1 MWQQHRG
8 VGGFGMMGGG
18 IGPVTRR
25 LLFITVGI
33 FIVDFLLWPRPGLH
47 YTPVERVFGL
57 SREGMASGMLWQ
69 VVTYSFLH
77 GGFWHL
83 FGNMLG
89 LYFFG
94 TEIEQRLGSRRFLL
108 LYLGCGVLGGL
119 GWLLL
124 SAGGGAVCIGA
135 SASVF
140 GVLGTF
146 AALYPHRQITLLV
159 FFVLPVTLTARTLVL
174 IAGGLSL
181 LLLRTDAGGIAHAAH
196 LAGGAAGYIYGLRLG
211 GGGGYRGGAFG
222 RGGMSRDLPRLL
234 ADWRARLRR
243 GKLRVMR
250 DAPDDAPV
258 DWQEVDRILLKVRAL
273 GMGALTKRE
282 RDELD
287 RASRQVR

>member
-8 VGGFGMMGGG
+8 FGGFGMMGGG

-33 FIVDFLLWPRPGLH
+33 FIVDFLLWPSHGMH
-47 YTPVERVFGL
+47 HTPFERMFGL
-57 SREGMASGMLWQ
+57 SRQGIASGMLWQ
-69 VVTYSFLH
+69 VATYSFLH

-108 LYLGCGVLGGL
+108 LYLGCGALGGL

-124 SAGGGAVCIGA
+124 SAGAGAVCIGA

-146 AALYPHRQITLLV
+146 AALYPRRQITLLV
-159 FFVLPVTLTARTLVL
+159 FFVLPVTLTARTLIL
-174 IAGGLSL
+174 IAGGVSL

-196 LAGGAAGYIYGLRLG
+196 LAGGAAGYLYGLRLG
-211 GGGGYRGGAFG
+211 GGGFG
-222 RGGMSRDLPRLL
+222 SYGRRGMSGMSWNLQRLF

-243 GKLRVMR
+243 GQFRVMR

-258 DWQEVDRILLKVRAL
+258 DWQEVDQILLKVRAL

-282 RDELD
+282 RDVLD

>member
-1 MWQQHRG
+1 MWQQHRKF
-8 VGGFGMMGGG
+8 GGFGMAVGG
-18 IGPVTRR
+18 IGLVTRR

-33 FIVDFLLWPRPGLH
+33 FIVQFLLWPRTGVV
-47 YTPVERVFGL
+47 YTPVGRLFGL
-57 SREGMASGMLWQ
+57 SREGIASGMLWQ

-94 TEIEQRLGSRRFLL
+94 SEIEQRLGSRRFLL
-108 LYLGCGVLGGL
+108 LYLACGALGGL

-124 SAGGGAVCIGA
+124 SGGADSGAVCIGA

-146 AALYPHRQITLLV
+146 AALYPRRQITLLV
-159 FFVLPVTLTARTLVL
+159 FFVLPVTLSTRMLVL
-174 IAGGLSL
+174 IAGGVSL
-181 LLLRTDAGGIAHAAH
+181 YFLRSDAGGIAHAAH
-196 LAGGAAGYIYGLRLG
+196 LAGGAAGYVYGLRLA
-211 GGGGYRGGAFG
+211 RGSYG
-222 RGGMSRDLPRLL
+222 RGGGISSDLARLFG
-234 ADWRARLRR
+234 DWRARLRR
-243 GKLRVMR
+243 GQFRVMR
-250 DAPDDAPV
+250 DVADDAPV

-273 GMGALTKRE
+273 GMGGLTRRE
-282 RDELD
+282 RDVLD

>member
-1 MWQQHRG
+1 MWQQHRRF
-8 VGGFGMMGGG
+8 GGGGMTPGG
-18 IGPVTRR
+18 IGPLTRR

-33 FIVDFLLWPRPGLH
+33 FVVQFLLWPRTGVAD
-47 YTPVERVFGL
+47 TSVGRVFGL
-57 SREGMASGMLWQ
+57 SWHGVRTGMLWQ
-69 VVTYSFLH
+69 LVTYSFLH
-77 GGFWHL
+77 GDFWHL

-108 LYLGCGVLGGL
+108 LYLGCGVLGGA

-124 SAGGGAVCIGA
+124 SAGAGAICIGA

-146 AALYPHRQITLLV
+146 AAFYPNRQITLLL
-159 FFVLPVTLTARTLVL
+159 FFVLPVTLTARTLIL
-174 IAGGLSL
+174 IAGGVSL
-181 LLLRTDAGGIAHAAH
+181 LLLRSDAGGIAHAAH
-196 LAGGAAGYIYGLRLG
+196 LAGGAAGYIYGLRMANDGAYG
-211 GGGGYRGGAFG
+211 GRWSLDRAVWQL
-222 RGGMSRDLPRLL
+222 SRLF
-234 ADWRARLRR
+234 ADWRAHLRR
-243 GKLRVMR
+243 GRFRVMQ
-250 DAPDDAPV
+250 DEADDAPV

-282 RDELD
+282 RDVLD

>member
-8 VGGFGMMGGG
+8 FGGFGMTPGG

-33 FIVDFLLWPRPGLH
+33 FIVGFLLWPRPGMTH
-47 YTPVERVFGL
+47 TPLERVFGL
-57 SREGMASGMLWQ
+57 SRQGMASGMFWQ

-83 FGNMLG
+83 LGNMLG

-94 TEIEQRLGSRRFLL
+94 TEIEQRLGSQRFLL
-108 LYLGCGVLGGL
+108 LYLGCGALGGL

-124 SAGGGAVCIGA
+124 SAGAGAVCIGA

-146 AALYPHRQITLLV
+146 AALYPRRQITLLV
-159 FFVLPVTLTARTLVL
+159 FFVLPVTLSARTLIL
-174 IAGGLSL
+174 IAGVVSL

-196 LAGGAAGYIYGLRLG
+196 LAGGAAGYLYGLRMVR
-211 GGGGYRGGAFG
+211 GGGYGG
-222 RGGMSRDLPRLL
+222 RGMPGMSWDLAGLF

-243 GKLRVMR
+243 GRFRVMR
-250 DAPDDAPV
+250 DEADDAPV

-282 RDELD
+282 RDVLD

>member
-8 VGGFGMMGGG
+8 FGGFGMAPGG

-25 LLFITVGI
+25 LLLITVGI
-33 FIVDFLLWPRPGLH
+33 FVVDFLLPLQASIWIQGK
-47 YTPVERVFGL
+47 FGL
-57 SREGMASGMLWQ
+57 SRDGISSGMLWQ

-94 TEIEQRLGSRRFLL
+94 GEIEQRLGSRRFLL
-108 LYLGCGVLGGL
+108 LYLGCGALGGL

-124 SAGGGAVCIGA
+124 SAGTRSVCIGA

-146 AALYPHRQITLLV
+146 AALYPRRQITLLV
-159 FFVLPVTLTARTLVL
+159 FYVLPVTLSARKLVL
-174 IAGGLSL
+174 IAGAVSL
-181 LLLRTDAGGIAHAAH
+181 LLLRSDAGGIAHAAH
-196 LAGGAAGYIYGLRLG
+196 LAGGAAGYVYGLRLG
-211 GGGGYRGGAFG
+211 YGSYGGGG
-222 RGGMSRDLPRLL
+222 GMPRDLARLFG
-234 ADWRARLRR
+234 DWRARLRR
-243 GKLRVMR
+243 GQFRVMR
-250 DAPDDAPV
+250 DVMDDAPV
-258 DWQEVDRILLKVRAL
+258 DWQEVDRILAKVRAL
-273 GMGALTKRE
+273 GMGGLTRSE
-282 RDELD
+282 RDVLD